1 MKAKIIRLSKDP
13 GGDGYHLLLKVKGQ
27 TLTAKVEPHVAEQL
41 IAAEKFNKIKP
52 RLYQPPAKDCPD
64 KLSKHLDKLIH
75 SFYSRKDLFKDI
87 GQWIRYVTLSTDK
100 EHLPDDDYFDL
111 LFFLYQLKDVLK
123 PDEERER

>member
-13 GGDGYHLLLKVKGQ
+13 GGDGYHLLLKVKGK
-27 TLTAKVEPHVAEQL
+27 THTAKLEPDVAEQL
-41 IAAEKFNKIKP
+41 MAAGEP
-52 RLYQPPAKDCPD
+52 CQTEQPPSLPPTQNYPD
-64 KLSKHLDKLIH
+64 RLVNSMNELIH

-87 GQWIRYVTLSTDK
+87 GQWIRYVTLSIDK

-123 PDEERER
+123 PDEERE